1 MESSNRYQFEFHEEH
16 QERPHKHFYPR
27 QDPNVTATTI
37 ETKYYSRE
45 IPPRIY
51 SRNGDNTRR
60 RSNISYNE
68 YDRYESDT
76 LNTKYCIEPAGVL
89 RIIEI
94 IICLIVVCLLTVVYG
109 PGPFKGILFGQT
121 LIMLFTG
128 FALCLTFLILL
139 AYFFNLPQTYLNFWP
154 WTESDILLSGIA
166 SIFFLIFSCLEAY
179 YSTGGWANNCNDI
192 GGDGIIHNGCRL
204 IIEWAFASFFFF
216 VLSALYAASSF
227 FAMKERKYEIKE
239 KRRQR
244 NINNDFEN

>member
-94 IICLIVVCLLTVVYG
+94 V
-109 PGPFKGILFGQT
+109 
-121 LIMLFTG
+121 G
-128 FALCLTFLILL
+128 FLD
-139 AYFFNLPQTYLNFWP
+139 LNEYWQ
-154 WTESDILLSGIA
+154 A
-166 SIFFLIFSCLEAY
+166 
-179 YSTGGWANNCNDI
+179 
-192 GGDGIIHNGCRL
+192 
-204 IIEWAFASFFFF
+204 
-216 VLSALYAASSF
+216 
-227 FAMKERKYEIKE
+227 
-239 KRRQR
+239 
-244 NINNDFEN
+244 